1 MLEYFVIR
9 DVGYLEGYLRHV
21 VYVGVDTQIY
31 AYAFDDWPLVF
42 LLNVLEDIPLLR
54 FWKLLEIGVCLLL
67 PQLSLTLYVVF
78 VLLQYI
84 CRRPQARS

>member
-31 AYAFDDWPLVF
+31 AYAFD
-42 LLNVLEDIPLLR
+42 E
-54 FWKLLEIGVCLLL
+54 
-67 PQLSLTLYVVF
+67 
-78 VLLQYI
+78 
-84 CRRPQARS
+84 